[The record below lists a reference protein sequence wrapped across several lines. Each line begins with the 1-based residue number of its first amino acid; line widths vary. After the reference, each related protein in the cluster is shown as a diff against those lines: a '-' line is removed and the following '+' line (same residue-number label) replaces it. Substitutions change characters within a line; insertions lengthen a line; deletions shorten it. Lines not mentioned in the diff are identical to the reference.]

1 MKKSHGPG
9 HVLVFDC
16 AYPLGT
22 SCFSNQSVSRED
34 TRDHGSIRKSLCSA
48 SAMSGLVMADAAHL
62 LYVFHTGIAATAGD
76 VQTVI
81 LYCERIANRD
91 FV

>member
-22 SCFSNQSVSRED
+22 SCFSNPKRTEEE
-34 TRDHGSIRKSLCSA
+34 TGDHGSIRKKA
-48 SAMSGLVMADAAHL
+48 SAAHL
-62 LYVFHTGIAATAGD
+62 L
-76 VQTVI
+76 
-81 LYCERIANRD
+81 
-91 FV
+91 